1 MCADLLAGKTMLCA
15 HVVSTLRQER
25 TTTTLYYFCGSPAN
39 NHTDCSR
46 ILRSLAI
53 QLTRREPTLA
63 AHLCKEY
70 VHQGLSASVAQ
81 LRKVLSDL
89 LSAVPPAQILVDG
102 LDECNPDSHAQ
113 ILSELLTLSNPS
125 TRLAKVLISSREGG
139 DIGRKLR
146 QKPTLSLREESES
159 VKNDIETF
167 VKAMLRETRPEWG
180 FDVSETSLARIEQ
193 ELLRLSNGEQ
203 WSMTNKTN

>member
-1 MCADLLAGKTMLCA
+1 MLCA
-15 HVVSTLRQER
+15 HLVNTLRSDR
-25 TTTTLYYFCGSPAN
+25 TATTLYYFCGSPAN

-53 QLTRREPTLA
+53 QLIRREPALA
-63 AHLCKEY
+63 IHLCTEY
-70 VHQGLSASVAQ
+70 IHQGVPASVAQ

-102 LDECNPDSHAQ
+102 LDECVPDSHTQ
-113 ILSELLTLSNPS
+113 ILSELLTFSNPS

-139 DIGRKLR
+139 VIGRKLR
-146 QKPTLSLREESES
+146 QKPTLSLREESEL
-159 VKNDIETF
+159 VENDIETF
-167 VKAMLRETRPEWG
+167 VKATLQQTHLEWG
-180 FDVSETSLARIEQ
+180 FDVSETLLARIEQ

-203 WSMTNKTN
+203 